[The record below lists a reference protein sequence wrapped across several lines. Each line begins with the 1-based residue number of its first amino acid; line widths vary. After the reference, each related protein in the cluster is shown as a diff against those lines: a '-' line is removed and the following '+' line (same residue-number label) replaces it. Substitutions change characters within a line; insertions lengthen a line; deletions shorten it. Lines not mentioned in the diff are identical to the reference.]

1 MAPQV
6 GSPLVL
12 NKLTR
17 HSDVFMAVGVIAI
30 LGVMIIPLP
39 ALFLDLLLAFSITTA
54 LIILLV
60 AMYTVKPLQFS
71 VFPGLLLV
79 VTLFRLSLNV
89 ASTRLIL
96 GDAYAGKIIQAFG
109 SFVVKG
115 NYVVGF
121 VIFLILI
128 VINFVVITKG
138 AGRVAEVTARFT
150 LDAMPGKQMSIDA
163 DLNAGLIDEG
173 EARRRREEIA
183 READFYGAM
192 DGASKFVRGDAIA
205 GLIIT
210 MLNIFGGFVIGV
222 LQRKMGFSEALQTYT
237 LLTVGDGLVSQIP
250 ALVISTSAGL
260 IVTRAASESNLGR
273 DLTTQILSEPKAIVI
288 AAGVLVFL
296 GITPGMPMLPF
307 FTLAAAAGAVA
318 YGVRSARK
326 AAAELEAPEMAPSE
340 RPEEEHIEDYLQVDP
355 LELEIGYS
363 LIPLVDAEQGG
374 DLLTRITHIRRECAL
389 ELGILIP
396 PIRIRDNIQ
405 LKPNEYFI
413 KIRGDEMGRGEL
425 MVGRYMALNPGTAE
439 EELEGIETTE
449 PAFGLEAN
457 WISESQREQAELA
470 GYTVVEA
477 PAVLCT
483 HLTEVLK
490 AHAHH
495 ILCREDVRRLLDNV
509 KREQPTLVEE
519 LVPDLL
525 SVGAIEKVLKNLLG
539 ERVPI
544 RDMLTILE
552 TLSDYAPLT
561 KDTNLLTEYVRGA
574 LSRTI
579 SKPYCD
585 EEGTVRAITLD
596 PDVEQV
602 LTDVLERLGSRTAAG
617 EQGSRGAGA
626 SPQPP
631 SSSAPL
637 QGFPMPPEVFRRLCD
652 SLSSE
657 VEKMTLEGR
666 LPLVLCSPTVRPYF
680 KKLIEPVFPGLAV
693 LSYNE
698 IPPNAGVQS
707 MGRVRI

>member
-1 MAPQV
+1 MAQQV
-6 GSPLVL
+6 DSPLAL
-12 NKLTR
+12 DRLTG

-39 ALFLDLLLAFSITTA
+39 PLFLDLLLAFSITTA

-128 VINFVVITKG
+128 IINFVVITKG

-210 MLNIFGGFVIGV
+210 LLNIFGGFVIGV
-222 LQRKMGFSEALQTYT
+222 LQRGMGFSEALQTYT

-250 ALVISTSAGL
+250 ALVISTSAGI
-260 IVTRAASESNLGR
+260 IVTRAASESNLGH
-273 DLTTQILSEPKAIVI
+273 DLATQILSEPRAIAT

-307 FTLAAAAGAVA
+307 FALAAAAGAVA

-326 AAAELEAPEMAPSE
+326 AAAELEPPEMAPRE
-340 RPEEEHIEDYLQVDP
+340 GQEEEHIEDYLQVDP

-389 ELGILIP
+389 ELGILVP

-405 LKPNEYFI
+405 LKPNEYLI
-413 KIRGDEMGRGEL
+413 KIRGDEVGRGEL
-425 MVGRYMALNPGTAE
+425 MIGRYMALNPGTAE
-439 EELEGIETTE
+439 EEVEGIETTE
-449 PAFGLEAN
+449 PAFGLEAK

-483 HLTEVLK
+483 HLAEILK
-490 AHAHH
+490 SRAHQ

-525 SVGAIEKVLKNLLG
+525 TVGAIEKVLKNLLG

-544 RDMLTILE
+544 RDMVTILE
-552 TLSDYAPLT
+552 TLADYALLT
-561 KDTNLLTEYVRGA
+561 KDPDLLTEYVRGT

-579 SKPYCD
+579 SRPYCD
-585 EEGTVRAITLD
+585 EEGTVRAITID

-602 LTDVLERLGSRTAAG
+602 LTDVFERLR
-617 EQGSRGAGA
+617 
-626 SPQPP
+626 
-631 SSSAPL
+631 SSAEPVKSPSL
-637 QGFPMPPEVFRRLCD
+637 PIPPEVFRKLCD

-680 KKLIEPVFPGLAV
+680 KKLIDPLFPGLTI

-698 IPPNAGVQS
+698 IPPDMGVQS
-707 MGRVRI
+707 VGRVRLKDAD

>member
-1 MAPQV
+1 MAQNV
-6 GSPLVL
+6 EDRPLAL
-12 NKLTR
+12 GGLTR
-17 HSDVFMAVGVIAI
+17 HGDILMAVGVIAI
-30 LGVMIIPLP
+30 LGVMVIPLP
-39 ALFLDLLLAFSITTA
+39 AILLDLLLAFSITTA
-54 LIILLV
+54 LVILLV

-128 VINFVVITKG
+128 IINFVVITKG
-138 AGRVAEVTARFT
+138 AGRVAEVAARFT

-163 DLNAGLIDEG
+163 DLNAGLIDER
-173 EARRRREEIA
+173 EARRRREEIS

-210 MLNIFGGFVIGV
+210 LLNIFGGFVIGV
-222 LQRKMGFSEALQTYT
+222 LQRKMGFSESLQTYT

-250 ALVISTSAGL
+250 ALVISTSAGI

-273 DLTTQILSEPKAIVI
+273 DLAVQILSEPRAIVI

-296 GITPGMPMLPF
+296 GITPGMPVVPF
-307 FTLAAAAGAVA
+307 FALAIAAGTVA
-318 YGVRSARK
+318 YKVKNAQK
-326 AAAELEAPEMAPSE
+326 AAEELESPEIPPGE
-340 RPEEEHIEDYLQVDP
+340 GPEEENIEDYLQVDT

-363 LIPLVDAEQGG
+363 LIPLVDAQQGG
-374 DLLTRITHIRRECAL
+374 DLLSRITHIRRECAL
-389 ELGILIP
+389 ELGVLIP
-396 PIRIRDNIQ
+396 PLRIRDNIQ
-405 LKPNEYFI
+405 LKPNEYLV
-413 KIRGDEMGRGEL
+413 KIRGDEVGRGEL

-439 EELEGIETTE
+439 DELPGTKATE
-449 PAFGLEAN
+449 PAFGLEAI
-457 WISESQREQAELA
+457 WILESERERAELA

-483 HLTEVLK
+483 HLAEMLK
-490 AHAHH
+490 VHAHQ

-509 KREQPTLVEE
+509 KKEQPTLVEE

-525 SVGAIEKVLKNLLG
+525 TVGSIEKVLKNLLR

-544 RDMLTILE
+544 RDMITILE
-552 TLSDYAPLT
+552 TLADYTLMT
-561 KDTNLLTEYVRGA
+561 KDPDLLTEYVRNA
-574 LSRTI
+574 LSRTL
-579 SKPYCD
+579 SKPYYD
-585 EEGTVRAITLD
+585 ENGTIRAITLD
-596 PDVEQV
+596 PEVEQT
-602 LTDVLERLGSRTAAG
+602 LTNILKQLRGSAESVG
-617 EQGSRGAGA
+617 ENSNL
-626 SPQPP
+626 PI
-631 SSSAPL
+631 
-637 QGFPMPPEVFRRLCD
+637 PPEVFRNLCD

-657 VEKMTLEGR
+657 AEKMTLEGR
-666 LPLVLCSPTVRPYF
+666 PPLVLCSPTVRPYF
-680 KKLIEPVFPGLAV
+680 KKLIDPILPGLAV

-698 IPPNAGVQS
+698 IPPNVGLQS
-707 MGRVRI
+707 VGKVRLKNAD

>member
-1 MAPQV
+1 MAQQV
-6 GSPLVL
+6 DSPLAL
-12 NKLTR
+12 DRLTG

-39 ALFLDLLLAFSITTA
+39 PLFLDLLLAFSITTA

-128 VINFVVITKG
+128 IINFVVITKG

-210 MLNIFGGFVIGV
+210 LLNIFGGFVIGV
-222 LQRKMGFSEALQTYT
+222 LQRGMGFSEALQTYT

-250 ALVISTSAGL
+250 ALVISTSAGI
-260 IVTRAASESNLGR
+260 IVTRAASESNLGH
-273 DLTTQILSEPKAIVI
+273 DLATQILSEPRAIAT

-307 FTLAAAAGAVA
+307 FALAAAAGAVA

-326 AAAELEAPEMAPSE
+326 AAAELEPPEMAPGE

-389 ELGILIP
+389 ELGILVP

-405 LKPNEYFI
+405 LKPNEYLI
-413 KIRGDEMGRGEL
+413 KIRGDEVGRGEL
-425 MVGRYMALNPGTAE
+425 MIGRYMALNPGTAE
-439 EELEGIETTE
+439 EEVEGIETTE
-449 PAFGLEAN
+449 PAFGLEAK

-483 HLTEVLK
+483 HLAEILK
-490 AHAHH
+490 SRAHQ

-525 SVGAIEKVLKNLLG
+525 TVGAIEKVLKNLLG

-544 RDMLTILE
+544 RDMVTILE
-552 TLSDYAPLT
+552 TLADYALLT
-561 KDTNLLTEYVRGA
+561 KDPDLLTEYVRGT

-579 SKPYCD
+579 SRPYCD
-585 EEGTVRAITLD
+585 EEGTVRAITID

-602 LTDVLERLGSRTAAG
+602 LTDVFERLR
-617 EQGSRGAGA
+617 
-626 SPQPP
+626 
-631 SSSAPL
+631 SSAEPVKSPSL
-637 QGFPMPPEVFRRLCD
+637 PIPPEVFRKLCD

-680 KKLIEPVFPGLAV
+680 KKLIDPLFPGLTI

-698 IPPNAGVQS
+698 IPPDMGVQS
-707 MGRVRI
+707 VGRVRLKDAD